1 MEAAG
6 WVLLLTSW
14 IALSTLVWF
23 CLRRVLNDEAA
34 ANARRRADPSPPVPP
49 AEGRGECGGEP

>member
-34 ANARRRADPSPPVPP
+34 ENARRRTAPSGRVPSGP
-49 AEGRGECGGEP
+49 ARRDGTGEP